1 MVAPSESYEEFPSI
15 IPNPNPR
22 APQQRHRRESKDTS
36 SMSKEENKY
45 KKGFLPGIWS
55 AKDGPGPAAWRK
67 SDGN

>member
-1 MVAPSESYEEFPSI
+1 
-15 IPNPNPR
+15 
-22 APQQRHRRESKDTS
+22 
-36 SMSKEENKY
+36 MSKEEKKY